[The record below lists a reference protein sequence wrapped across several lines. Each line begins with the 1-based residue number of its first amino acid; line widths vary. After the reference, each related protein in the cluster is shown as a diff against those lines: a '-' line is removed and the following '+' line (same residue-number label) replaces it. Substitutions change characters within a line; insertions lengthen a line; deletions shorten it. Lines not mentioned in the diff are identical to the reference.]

1 MNLRFAE
8 KPGGAM
14 SMSEA
19 GDQQMQWYV
28 LKVQSNRERTIRD
41 SLRRRIAQEAL
52 GDFFGEIV
60 IPVEKIVDNKSGKRR
75 VIEQKLYPGYLMVQ
89 MILNDDT
96 WYLVRTTNGV
106 GDFTGAAGQPIPMQ
120 PHEIDRMLGVGT
132 TAPAEPARVKIEF
145 NVGDGVK
152 IKDGAFEGFDG
163 QIEGVDEHSGK
174 ITVLIEI
181 FGRPTP
187 VDLESWQVERT

>member
-1 MNLRFAE
+1 
-8 KPGGAM
+8 
-14 SMSEA
+14 MSEGA
-19 GDQQMQWYV
+19 EQQMQWYV

-41 SLRRRIAQEAL
+41 ALRRRIGQEAL
-52 GDFFGEIV
+52 GEFFGEIV
-60 IPVEKIVDNKSGKRR
+60 IPVEKIVDNKTGKRR
-75 VIEQKLYPGYLMVQ
+75 VIEQKLYPGYLMIQ
-89 MILNDDT
+89 MVLNDDT

-106 GDFTGAAGQPIPMQ
+106 GDFTGSAGQPIPMQ
-120 PHEIDRMLGVGT
+120 PQEIDRLLGVANT
-132 TAPAEPARVKIEF
+132 EPVEPARVKMEF
-145 NVGDGVK
+145 SVGDGVK

>member
-106 GDFTGAAGQPIPMQ
+106 VS
-120 PHEIDRMLGVGT
+120 R
-132 TAPAEPARVKIEF
+132 
-145 NVGDGVK
+145 
-152 IKDGAFEGFDG
+152 
-163 QIEGVDEHSGK
+163 
-174 ITVLIEI
+174 
-181 FGRPTP
+181 
-187 VDLESWQVERT
+187 